1 MEIDESIKKT
11 IRYSQKYQG
20 KLTLKQLHNRLIGKT
35 IYPLKKI
42 EERLRIILPPQ
53 EEILLKKENNKY
65 CFDKRKKAKYFADKF
80 LKNDKNILFVGI
92 TGSVAAG
99 YPKKNDDIDLM
110 VITKMN
116 KLWVSRLKIR
126 ILMLINNIPYRKF
139 GAKERKD
146 DFCFNLWLD
155 EKSIKL
161 DKSKESQK
169 NAIDLIMLVPLIN
182 KNYIYEK
189 FLVENSW
196 VNKWVAT
203 GYDNKIK
210 KINVKINTNKTTGI
224 EISSFLNY
232 FFYITQYFYM
242 KKKIKN
248 EKITLHEAFFHR

>member
-1 MEIDESIKKT
+1 MKIDESIKKT
-11 IRYSQKYQG
+11 IRYSKKYQG
-20 KLTLKQLHNRLIGKT
+20 KLTLRQLHNRLIGKT
-35 IYPLKKI
+35 IYPLKEVK
-42 EERLRIILPPQ
+42 ERLKIILPLQ
-53 EEILLKKENNKY
+53 KEILQKNEKNKY
-65 CFDKRKKAKYFADKF
+65 YFDKRKKAKYFTDKF

-110 VITKMN
+110 VITKIN

-139 GAKERKD
+139 GAKEKKD

-161 DKSKESQK
+161 DKNKENQK
-169 NAIDLIMLVPLIN
+169 NAIDLIMLEPLIN

-189 FLVENSW
+189 FLLENSW

-210 KINVKINTNKTTGI
+210 KIKVKINKNKTTGT
-224 EISSFLNY
+224 EIGSFLNY

-248 EKITLHEAFFHR
+248 EKVTLHEAFFHR